1 MSIILNKNMR
11 LRQTDH
17 LDGRVEKQ
25 GKSLWHKDYAVFSYW
40 HNILRIVECA
50 QNDNHSHSIECKG
63 EKMSISSAINRFLK
77 DETGVTAIEYGIL
90 AAAMA
95 AAVGYIFSSD
105 GAFISALRD
114 KFGQIANDIS
124 GAGKNVSIK

>member
-1 MSIILNKNMR
+1 MR
-11 LRQTDH
+11 VLYKTN
-17 LDGRVEKQ
+17 GMTTMKFFETIEKFI
-25 GKSLWHKDYAVFSYW
+25 D
-40 HNILRIVECA
+40 
-50 QNDNHSHSIECKG
+50 
-63 EKMSISSAINRFLK
+63 
-77 DETGVTAIEYGIL
+77 DESGVTAIEYGIL

-114 KFGQIANDIS
+114 KFQQIANDIS

>member
-1 MSIILNKNMR
+1 MR
-11 LRQTDH
+11 VLYKTN
-17 LDGRVEKQ
+17 GMTKMKFFETIEKFI
-25 GKSLWHKDYAVFSYW
+25 D
-40 HNILRIVECA
+40 
-50 QNDNHSHSIECKG
+50 
-63 EKMSISSAINRFLK
+63 
-77 DETGVTAIEYGIL
+77 DESGVTAIEYGIL

-114 KFGQIANDIS
+114 KFQQIANDIS